1 MTAAKKPVGRRLGR
15 GLGSLINA
23 PVTINQPEEAAS
35 PSVPGQDGIRQDGV
49 SSIPV
54 EQVVPNQRQPRQRF
68 KDEAIA
74 SLAASIKTAGL
85 MQPIIARR
93 AGDGFE
99 RKG

>member
-23 PVTINQPEEAAS
+23 PVTINQPEETAS
-35 PSVPGQDGIRQDGV
+35 PSADGQGSIRQDGV

-68 KDEAIA
+68 RDEGP
-74 SLAASIKTAGL
+74 SLPWRHQSRPPG
-85 MQPIIARR
+85 
-93 AGDGFE
+93 
-99 RKG
+99 